1 MPRHVAKVQ
10 LWIQTDPASAGSMS
24 RYEGLQDLNFNDPGA
39 AEVDAT
45 GLDDDNSVTL
55 PGIPQAATVSP
66 TLFLDPA
73 SSSQWSTLDTMR
85 TDQVP
90 RPMQLRM
97 IGTGKMFTF
106 SGTLTR
112 RSPGFGR
119 GNALTVATEFKLT
132 TGLTLVNLPT

>member
-1 MPRHVAKVQ
+1 
-10 LWIQTDPASAGSMS
+10 
-24 RYEGLQDLNFNDPGA
+24 
-39 AEVDAT
+39 VDAT
-45 GLDDDNSVTL
+45 GLDDEDSVTL

-73 SSSQWSTLDTMR
+73 STTQWSTLNTMR
-85 TDQVP
+85 TDQVA

-119 GNALTVATEFKLT
+119 GNALTVAAEFKLT
-132 TGLTLVNLPT
+132 TGLTLADIPA